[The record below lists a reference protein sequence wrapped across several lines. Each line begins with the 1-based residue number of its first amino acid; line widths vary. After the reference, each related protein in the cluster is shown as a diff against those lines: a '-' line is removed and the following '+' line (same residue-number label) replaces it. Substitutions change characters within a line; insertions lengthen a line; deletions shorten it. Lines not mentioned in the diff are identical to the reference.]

1 MLFMNIARKFGAV
14 YQEEAGTETG
24 SPAATAPS
32 EPAAPA
38 TPESPATPTT
48 PAAPAVS
55 APGAVDYSGVISEYA
70 EGKPALAVALGFLGE
85 CGIDHTG
92 QAFELAK
99 GGDFTLL
106 EAELAKLGKAGTA
119 EMVAIL
125 KQEVEANDKAAQEHA
140 AKTEQTLEAILGES
154 KDVILEWARNG
165 ATEQEKS
172 AINEMLD
179 AGGFYAH
186 CAAVALREAY
196 QNSNTTI
203 PAKNPVTSSSASQ
216 GAATA
221 LTARDFAAECEKL
234 SRANGGADPRLLPG
248 YAQLQQRRAVGRKQ
262 GI

>member
-1 MLFMNIARKFGAV
+1 MLFMNIARKFGSV
-14 YQEEAGTETG
+14 YQEEAGAEAG
-24 SPAATAPS
+24 SPAAAAPS

-38 TPESPATPTT
+38 APAATT
-48 PAAPAVS
+48 ATTEPAAPA
-55 APGAVDYSGVISEYA
+55 APATVDYSGVISEYA

-140 AKTEQTLEAILGES
+140 AKTEQTLNDILGES
-154 KDVILEWARNG
+154 KDVILEWARSG

-196 QNSNTTI
+196 QNSNNTI

>member
-1 MLFMNIARKFGAV
+1 MLFMNIARKFGFV
-14 YQEEAGTETG
+14 YQEEAGAEAG
-24 SPAATAPS
+24 SPAAAAPS

-38 TPESPATPTT
+38 AQAATATPAEPT
-48 PAAPAVS
+48 APS
-55 APGAVDYSGVISEYA
+55 TAPVDYSGVISEYA

-140 AKTEQTLEAILGES
+140 AKTEQTLNDILGES
-154 KDVILEWARNG
+154 KDVILEWARSG

-196 QNSNTTI
+196 QNSNNTV

>member
-1 MLFMNIARKFGAV
+1 MLFMNIARKFGSV
-14 YQEEAGTETG
+14 YQEEAGAEAG
-24 SPAATAPS
+24 SPAAAAPS

-38 TPESPATPTT
+38 A
-48 PAAPAVS
+48 PAAPATPAEPA
-55 APGAVDYSGVISEYA
+55 APSTATVDYSGVISEYA

-140 AKTEQTLEAILGES
+140 AKTEQTLNDILGES
-154 KDVILEWARNG
+154 KDVILEWARSG

-186 CAAVALREAY
+186 CAAIALREAY
-196 QNSNTTI
+196 QGSNATI
-203 PAKNPVTSSSASQ
+203 PAKNPITSSAAVQ

-221 LTARDFAAECEKL
+221 LSAREFAAECEKL
-234 SRANGGADPRLLPG
+234 SRANGGVDPRGLPG
-248 YAQLQQRRAVGRKQ
+248 YAQLQTRRSVGRKQ

>member
-14 YQEEAGTETG
+14 YQEEAGAEAG

-32 EPAAPA
+32 EPAAQA
-38 TPESPATPTT
+38 TKEAPSE
-48 PAAPAVS
+48 PAAPSVPSTAT
-55 APGAVDYSGVISEYA
+55 VDYSGVISEYA

-140 AKTEQTLEAILGES
+140 AKTEQTLTDILGEN
-154 KDVILEWARNG
+154 KDVILEWARSG

-203 PAKNPVTSSSASQ
+203 PAKNPVTSSAASQ
-216 GAATA
+216 GAATP

>member
-1 MLFMNIARKFGAV
+1 MLFMNIARKFGFV
-14 YQEEAGTETG
+14 YQEEAGPEAG
-24 SPAATAPS
+24 SPAAAAPS

-38 TPESPATPTT
+38 APATPTE
-48 PAAPAVS
+48 PAAPA
-55 APGAVDYSGVISEYA
+55 ATATVDYSGVISEYA

-140 AKTEQTLEAILGES
+140 AKTEQTLNDILGES

-196 QNSNTTI
+196 QNSNNTI

>member
-1 MLFMNIARKFGAV
+1 MLFMNIARKFGSV
-14 YQEEAGTETG
+14 YQEEASPEAG
-24 SPAATAPS
+24 SPAAAAPS
-32 EPAAPA
+32 EPAAPVA
-38 TPESPATPTT
+38 
-48 PAAPAVS
+48 PAAPAVTT
-55 APGAVDYSGVISEYA
+55 APSEPATGTVDYSGVIAEYA

-106 EAELAKLGKAGTA
+106 EAELAKLGKSGTA

-140 AKTEQTLEAILGES
+140 AKTEQTLNDILGES
-154 KDVILEWARNG
+154 KDVILEWARSG

-196 QNSNTTI
+196 QNSNNTI

-221 LTARDFAAECEKL
+221 LTAREFAAECEKL
-234 SRANGGADPRLLPG
+234 SRDNGGADPRLLPG